1 MKKVFA
7 IAAFAFVSLA
17 ATSAHAQSTISPVP
31 GAPDRP
37 HEPAPT
43 VDANDQISGPR
54 RSKDQQM
61 AGTRSRY
68 KTRKTSGSNMSPADR
83 KEDRK
88 EMKMRKKADKAGNM

>member
-1 MKKVFA
+1 MKK
-7 IAAFAFVSLA
+7 IITLAAFALISLA

-37 HEPAPT
+37 HETSPT
-43 VDANDQISGPR
+43 IDANDQISGQR
-54 RSKDQQM
+54 RSDGQQV

-68 KTRKTSGSNMSPADR
+68 KTKKTNGNMSAADR

-88 EMKMRKKADKAGNM
+88 EMKMRKKTNKAGSM

>member
-1 MKKVFA
+1 MKKAFA
-7 IAAFAFVSLA
+7 IAAFALVSLA

-37 HEPAPT
+37 HETSPT

-54 RSKDQQM
+54 RSADQQM

-68 KTRKTSGSNMSPADR
+68 KTKRMSGALSPADR

-88 EMKMRKKADKAGNM
+88 EMKMRRKADKAGNM